1 MRLAE
6 PERERLKA
14 VIAHTLNLK
23 KETVDLGKSRT
34 HYPMWDSLKHLELM
48 MAIESEFGIRF
59 TSTQLTQATEPIQ
72 IEKLVKNCLT
82 DQ

>member
-23 KETVDLGKSRT
+23 KESIDLEKPRKS
-34 HYPMWDSLKHLELM
+34 YAMWDSLKHLELM
-48 MAIESEFGIRF
+48 MAVEREFGVRF
-59 TSTQLTQATEPIQ
+59 TSVQLTQAVEPTQ
-72 IEKLVKNCLT
+72 IENLLRNCLA